1 MKKTRV
7 TEVLN
12 RLQGAAR
19 DDRLRLLDLH
29 FARWMNELSG
39 SDEPLLLL
47 AAALASSRVGAG
59 DVCVDLAAYAGRP
72 LFALEQD
79 GDAPL
84 IAPGV
89 EEWRGSLRRSDVVGA
104 PGDDTPLILDARD
117 RLYLGRYWRF
127 ERDLADAL
135 RARSGVWAPDVDRA
149 VLRAGL
155 DRLFPLREDTDWQRI
170 AAAMAVLLP
179 FCVIS
184 GGPGTGKTRTV
195 TAILALLLEQ
205 AGRPLRIG
213 MAAPT
218 GKAATR
224 LVASSAAARQQLSL
238 SDDIAQG
245 LPTEAATLHRLLGF
259 RPGRSRPRHG
269 RDNPLHLDVL
279 VVDEASMVDLPL
291 MSRLLSA
298 LRPETRLI
306 LLGDKDQ
313 LASVEPGMVLG
324 DICGRGRVGAY
335 SEPLCQALA
344 ELAGARLQPVLAPPI
359 ADHVAVLRE
368 SYRFAGHP
376 GIAAAATSV
385 NLGQGDAAVAVLTDP
400 GYPDAQLDTV
410 PAEGLRDYLRRW
422 LVPRMR
428 TCLAATEPAQVLE
441 GFNRWRVLCAVREG
455 PFGVHTLN
463 RLCES
468 VLLEEGVIARIGH
481 EAYAGHPLLVTSND
495 YRLGLYNG
503 DVGMALADGS
513 ASRQVGVWFDTG
525 EGPRRVAWPRIP
537 SHETAFAMTVH
548 KSQGSEF
555 EEVILILPHHHS
567 RAMTRELLYTGITR
581 ARDRVVVIGSPESV
595 VTAASSRV
603 DRVSGL
609 YEALW
614 L

>member
-1 MKKTRV
+1 
-7 TEVLN
+7 
-12 RLQGAAR
+12 
-19 DDRLRLLDLH
+19 
-29 FARWMNELSG
+29 
-39 SDEPLLLL
+39 
-47 AAALASSRVGAG
+47 
-59 DVCVDLAAYAGRP
+59 
-72 LFALEQD
+72 
-79 GDAPL
+79 
-84 IAPGV
+84 
-89 EEWRGSLRRSDVVGA
+89 
-104 PGDDTPLILDARD
+104 
-117 RLYLGRYWRF
+117 
-127 ERDLADAL
+127 
-135 RARSGVWAPDVDRA
+135 
-149 VLRAGL
+149 
-155 DRLFPLREDTDWQRI
+155 
-170 AAAMAVLLP
+170 MAVLLP

-218 GKAATR
+218 GKAAAR
-224 LVASSAAARQQLSL
+224 LVASTAAARQQLSL
-238 SDDIAQG
+238 SDEIAQG

-291 MSRLLSA
+291 MSRLLLA

-313 LASVEPGMVLG
+313 LASVEAGMVLG
-324 DICGRGRVGAY
+324 DICGRGRESAY

-344 ELAGARLQPVLAPPI
+344 DLADARLEPILAPPI

-368 SYRFAGHP
+368 SYRFAGRP

-400 GYPDAQLDTV
+400 GYPDAQLEPV
-410 PAEGLRDYLRRW
+410 PAERLRDYLRRW

-428 TCLAATEPAQVLE
+428 ACLEAAEPTKVLE
-441 GFNRWRVLCAVREG
+441 GFNHFRILCAVREG
-455 PFGVHTLN
+455 PLGVRAVNH
-463 RLCES
+463 LCES
-468 VLLEEGVIARIGH
+468 VLEEERVITRIGH
-481 EAYAGHPLLVTSND
+481 DVCAGHPLLVTSND
-495 YRLGLYNG
+495 YQLGLYNG
-503 DVGMALADGS
+503 DVGMVLADDT
-513 ASRQVGVWFDTG
+513 ASRRVGVWFDTE
-525 EGPRRVAWPRIP
+525 EGARRVALPRMP

-555 EEVILILPHHHS
+555 DEVILVLPHHDS

-581 ARDRVVVIGSPESV
+581 ARHRVEVIGSPESV
-595 VTAASSRV
+595 VSAASSRV
-603 DRVSGL
+603 NRVSGL

-614 L
+614 Q